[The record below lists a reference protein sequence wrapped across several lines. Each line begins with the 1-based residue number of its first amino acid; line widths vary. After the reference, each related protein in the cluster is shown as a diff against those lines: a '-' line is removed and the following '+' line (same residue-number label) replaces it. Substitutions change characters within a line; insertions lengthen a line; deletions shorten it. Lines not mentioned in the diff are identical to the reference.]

1 MPVIGHRFIRCRDLN
16 PVPALLEEAVHR
28 PLRVK
33 YGPVDPHVAGYPFS
47 DLLAGRF
54 AFTLTEFPELV
65 EDRDEAVWEIESSI
79 VASSRPLPFLLE
91 IFTQH
96 LSLHSAIAVCY
107 SRSQYSRGRGISI
120 PLEIKVYIGVI
131 TFFASHLIYQP
142 SISASYLC
150 GSTWIEWSCW

>member
-120 PLEIKVYIGVI
+120 PLEIRVMLQ
-131 TFFASHLIYQP
+131 FFLLSSFFLSSFNARS
-142 SISASYLC
+142 
-150 GSTWIEWSCW
+150 